1 MDFGE
6 YIGIKQVM
14 VSKHRVELELLVTDQ
29 VKQPFGYLHGGV
41 SVALAEHAASLGAGE
56 NIEKNQ
62 VVFGQEINANHIKSV
77 EQGFVHAEATPMH
90 IGRST
95 QVWQIRITNDAGEL
109 ICISRCTV
117 AVRTKRIK

>member
-6 YIGIKQVM
+6 YIGIKQVK
-14 VSKHRVELELLVTDQ
+14 VSKQRVELELLVTDR

-56 NIEKNQ
+56 NVEENQ
-62 VVFGQEINANHIKSV
+62 VIFGQEINANHLKSV
-77 EQGFVHAEATPMH
+77 ESGSVYAEATPIH

-95 QVWQIRITNDAGEL
+95 QVWQIRITNDADEL
-109 ICISRCTV
+109 ICISRCTM
-117 AVRTKRIK
+117 AVRAKRIK

>member
-6 YIGIKQVM
+6 HIGIKQVT
-14 VSKHRVELELLVTDQ
+14 VSKERVELALEITDQ

-56 NIEKNQ
+56 NVAKNQ
-62 VVFGQEINANHIKSV
+62 LIFGQEINANHIKSV
-77 EQGFVHAEATPMH
+77 EQGFIHVEAMPIH

-95 QVWQIRITNDAGEL
+95 QVWQVRITNDAEEL
-109 ICISRCTV
+109 VCISRCTI
-117 AVRTKRIK
+117 AVRTKRTK